1 MGSYKLMFQ
10 AGQLIEHKQT
20 GTRAVI
26 VEVNPH
32 VSSGRRSGYNYSPS
46 IRYYLFYVPQNPA
59 YNHQILQEGTTMM
72 AEYYRVIT

>member
-1 MGSYKLMFQ
+1 MFQ

-20 GTRAVI
+20 GTRALI
-26 VEVNPH
+26 VEVKPH
-32 VSSGRRSGYNYSPS
+32 HSQGGWNYTPQ
-46 IRYYLFYVPQNPA
+46 IRYYIFYVPQNPA